1 MFFSALMKESAVTS
15 ECLILEPVN
24 ISIDMV
30 RNLSSSWYH
39 HKPEVDLSGK
49 LDAFA
54 VSSTSYS

>member
-1 MFFSALMKESAVTS
+1 MKESAVTS

-54 VSSTSYS
+54 VGSSF